1 MSDLSQQTGAAV
13 LPLPV
18 SEHDEFLKVEL
29 RGLEAVPDSERHGH
43 PRELF
48 FIWAAALADF
58 FSFFAGAILVGVIG
72 LGVWD
77 AILVLILGALAGGAL
92 IGPLSVTGVRAGVP
106 QIVFSRLAF
115 GRRGAMV
122 GGLLTLL
129 IAIGW
134 FSYDCAIAVSTV
146 KALPVFGAGPPAWA
160 VGLMLVAMAAGCIL
174 VAVFGHRTITI
185 VQTIQAP
192 VFIAL
197 CAVLAV
203 GLAPRFHPGL
213 ASSLDP
219 PAHLAAALLGFT
231 ATFALIVSWATYAAD
246 YSRYLPRDSSAL
258 SVSLW
263 SGGGSVVTLVIC
275 GALGALVQSIDP
287 KTQDI
292 AGLIVHNLPA
302 WLALTFAAFIV
313 IAEMS
318 SNYLNIYTAAL
329 SALAIGISLR
339 RWAAALLVGL
349 VGGGLGA
356 LVLINA
362 DRFETI
368 YLQFLTVTYVWFP
381 AWCIV
386 VLVDYWRRRGGIDLG
401 EITGAAG
408 RARGPGWP
416 GSKWPGYE
424 WPALATFGLGTAATL
439 LFFQEPG
446 FYQGLGARLLFH
458 DQPADISSFV
468 GVGFSAALF
477 IILLRLQRRPRA
489 AT

>member
-1 MSDLSQQTGAAV
+1 MSDLSSQTAAV
-13 LPLPV
+13 LPLPA

-58 FSFFAGAILVGVIG
+58 FSFFAGALLVGVIG

-77 AILVLILGALAGGAL
+77 AILVLVLGALAGGAM
-92 IGPLSVTGVRAGVP
+92 IGPLSVTGMRTGVP

-115 GRRGAMV
+115 GRKGAVV

-129 IAIGW
+129 IGIGW
-134 FSYDCAIAVSTV
+134 FSYDCAIAVTTV

-160 VGLMLVAMAAGCIL
+160 VGLMLVAMVIGCIL

-197 CAVLAV
+197 CAVVAV
-203 GLAPRFHPGL
+203 GLAPKFNPGL
-213 ASSLDP
+213 GSSLDP
-219 PAHLAAALLGFT
+219 AAHLAAALLGFT

-287 KTQDI
+287 KNQDI
-292 AGLIVHNLPA
+292 AGLIVHNLPT
-302 WLALTFAAFIV
+302 WLAWTFAAFIV

-318 SNYLNIYTAAL
+318 SNYLNIYTSSL
-329 SALAIGISLR
+329 SALAIGIRLR
-339 RWAAALLVGL
+339 RWTAALVVGL

-356 LVLINA
+356 VVLANA

-368 YLQFLTVTYVWFP
+368 YLQFLTVTYVWSP

-386 VLVDYWRRRGGIDLG
+386 VLVDYWRRHGRIDMG
-401 EITGAAG
+401 EITGVSRPASG
-408 RARGPGWP
+408 F
-416 GSKWPGYE
+416 K

-458 DQPADISSFV
+458 DLPADISSVV

-477 IILLRLQRRPRA
+477 IVLLRLQRRPRA

>member
-1 MSDLSQQTGAAV
+1 MSDLSPQTAATT
-13 LPLPV
+13 LPLLV

-43 PRELF
+43 ARELF

-77 AILVLILGALAGGAL
+77 SILVLVLGAVAGGAL
-92 IGPLSVTGVRAGVP
+92 IGPLSVTGVRTGVP

-115 GRRGAMV
+115 GRRGAVV
-122 GGLLTLL
+122 GGLLTLV

-134 FSYDCAIAVSTV
+134 FSYDCAIAVTTV
-146 KALPVFGAGPPAWA
+146 RALPVFGAGPPAWA
-160 VGLMLVAMAAGCIL
+160 VGLMLAAMVAGCIL
-174 VAVFGHRTITI
+174 VAVFGHRTLTI

-203 GLAPRFHPGL
+203 ALAPKFHPGL
-213 ASSLDP
+213 GSSLDP

-246 YSRYLPRDSSAL
+246 YSRYLPRDSSAVA
-258 SVSLW
+258 VSLW

-275 GALGALVQSIDP
+275 GVLGALVQSIDP

-302 WLALTFAAFIV
+302 WLALTFGAFIV

-329 SALAIGISLR
+329 SALAIGIRLH
-339 RWAAALLVGL
+339 RWAAALIVGL
-349 VGGGLGA
+349 LGGGLGA
-356 LVLINA
+356 VVLINA

-386 VLVDYWRRRGGIDLG
+386 VLVDYWRRRGRIDLD
-401 EITGAAG
+401 EITGAAS
-408 RARGPGWP
+408 RATGPGRP
-416 GSKWPGYE
+416 RYK

-458 DQPADISSFV
+458 EQPADISSFI

-477 IILLRLQRRPRA
+477 TFLLRLQRRPRA

>member
-1 MSDLSQQTGAAV
+1 MSDPSHQTAAAV
-13 LPLPV
+13 LPLPA

-58 FSFFAGAILVGVIG
+58 FSFLAGALLVGVIG

-77 AILVLILGALAGGAL
+77 AILVLVLGALAGGAL
-92 IGPLSVTGVRAGVP
+92 IGPLSVTGVRSGVP

-115 GRRGAMV
+115 GRRGAV
-122 GGLLTLL
+122 IGGLLTVL

-134 FSYDCAIAVSTV
+134 FSYDCAIAVTTV
-146 KALPVFGAGPPAWA
+146 KALPVFGAGPPAWV
-160 VGLMLVAMAAGCIL
+160 VGLMLVAMVAGCIL

-192 VFIAL
+192 LFIAL
-197 CAVLAV
+197 CAVVAV
-203 GLAPRFHPGL
+203 GLAPRFNPGL
-213 ASSLDP
+213 ASGLDP
-219 PAHLAAALLGFT
+219 GAHLAAALLGFT

-246 YSRYLPRDSSAL
+246 YSRYLPRDSSAR
-258 SVSLW
+258 SVSFW

-275 GALGALVQSIDP
+275 GVLGALVQSIDP
-287 KTQDI
+287 KNQDI
-292 AGLIVHNLPA
+292 AGLIVHNLPT
-302 WLALTFAAFIV
+302 WLAWVFAAFIV

-329 SALAIGISLR
+329 SALAIGIRLR
-339 RWAAALLVGL
+339 RWTAALLVGL

-356 LVLINA
+356 VVLINA

-386 VLVDYWRRRGGIDLG
+386 VLADYWRRRGSFNID
-401 EITGAAG
+401 EITGAAPPTMG
-408 RARGPGWP
+408 TAWP
-416 GSKWPGYE
+416 GIK

-446 FYQGLGARLLFH
+446 FYQGLAAKQLFH

-468 GVGFSAALF
+468 GVGFSAAVF
-477 IILLRLQRRPRA
+477 IILLRLQKRRRA

>member
-1 MSDLSQQTGAAV
+1 MSNLPGQTAAAV
-13 LPLPV
+13 LPLPA

-58 FSFFAGAILVGVIG
+58 FSFFAGAVLVGVIG

-77 AILVLILGALAGGAL
+77 AIVVLVLGALAGGAL
-92 IGPLSVTGVRAGVP
+92 IGPLSVTGVRTGVP

-115 GRRGAMV
+115 GRRGAVV
-122 GGLLTLL
+122 GGLLTVL

-134 FSYDCAIAVSTV
+134 FSYDCAIAVTTV
-146 KALPVFGAGPPAWA
+146 KALPVFGAGPPVWA
-160 VGLMLVAMAAGCIL
+160 VGLMLVAMVVGCIL

-185 VQTIQAP
+185 VQTLQAP
-192 VFIAL
+192 LFIAL
-197 CAVLAV
+197 CALVAI
-203 GLAPRFHPGL
+203 GLAPKFHPGL

-219 PAHLAAALLGFT
+219 SAHLAAALLGFT

-246 YSRYLPRDSSAL
+246 YSRYLPRDSSATA
-258 SVSLW
+258 VSLW

-275 GALGALVQSIDP
+275 GVLGALVQSIDP
-287 KTQDI
+287 KNQDI
-292 AGLIVHNLPA
+292 AGLIVHNLPT
-302 WLALTFAAFIV
+302 WLAWSFAAFIV

-329 SALAIGISLR
+329 SALAIGVRLGR
-339 RWAAALLVGL
+339 ATAALLVGL
-349 VGGGLGA
+349 AGGVLGA
-356 LVLINA
+356 LVLVNA

-386 VLVDYWRRRGGIDLG
+386 VLVDYWRRHGHIDIDEIAGPSVVDGI
-401 EITGAAG
+401 
-408 RARGPGWP
+408 
-416 GSKWPGYE
+416 K
-424 WPALATFGLGTAATL
+424 WPALATLGLGTAATL

-458 DQPADISSFV
+458 DLPADISSFV
-468 GVGFSAALF
+468 GVGFSATLFVALMG
-477 IILLRLQRRPRA
+477 LQQRTRVAR
-489 AT
+489 

>member
-1 MSDLSQQTGAAV
+1 MTDATTQTAAPV
-13 LPLPV
+13 LPLPA

-77 AILVLILGALAGGAL
+77 AIVVLVLGALAGGAL

-122 GGLLTLL
+122 GGLLTML
-129 IAIGW
+129 IAVGW
-134 FSYDCAIAVSTV
+134 FSYDCAIAVTTV
-146 KALPVFGAGPPAWA
+146 KALPVFGSGPPSWA
-160 VGLMLVAMAAGCIL
+160 VALLLLAMVAGCIL

-197 CAVLAV
+197 CAVVAV
-203 GLAPRFHPGL
+203 GLAPKFNPGL
-213 ASSLDP
+213 GSSLDP
-219 PAHLAAALLGFT
+219 AAHLAAALLGFT

-275 GALGALVQSIDP
+275 GVLGALVQSIDP
-287 KTQDI
+287 RNQDI

-302 WLALTFAAFIV
+302 WLAWTFAAFIV

-318 SNYLNIYTAAL
+318 SNYLNIYTASL
-329 SALAIGISLR
+329 SGLAIGLRLR
-339 RWAAALLVGL
+339 RWTAALLMGVL
-349 VGGGLGA
+349 GGGLGA
-356 LVLINA
+356 VVLLNA

-381 AWCIV
+381 AWCVV
-386 VLVDYWRRRGGIDLG
+386 VLVDYWRRRGRIDIA
-401 EITGAAG
+401 EITGATTT
-408 RARGPGWP
+408 AR
-416 GSKWPGYE
+416 SIN

-458 DQPADISSFV
+458 DQPADISSFI
-468 GVGFSAALF
+468 GVGFSAAVF
-477 IILLRLQRRPRA
+477 VILLRLQRRLRV
-489 AT
+489 TT